1 MLCEKQTQKY
11 FDSIMNYFEV
21 RNISTPSLEDTI
33 ESLVAASKTK
43 CWKMSDC
50 ETILEVAQHLTRK
63 CHSLQLKAE
72 VTYRQSVMTRLNGNI
87 EGSQQVI
94 EDFLSGLQDES
105 VDLHV
110 AALFI
115 SQASNHVYQFS
126 FSTAHEHVKK
136 WLPIRDV
143 PGKQEQLLWDQISC
157 IGRILRGQGRF
168 MEAKLCF
175 ETCLGTPGLRDS
187 KTFLIKS
194 SLADLYCELNYSEEP
209 GNSYLPRAV
218 EMVEVDIEQLRR
230 SCRQHLKGYRR
241 LLLSFVEVQ
250 IRQGHYRDAGDGVK
264 ELLAIYGNLI
274 EIDIVDRLGH
284 VRTLI
289 AFARLSPSA
298 QDALRRWSDVLA
310 WNKFYNPLE
319 EEVFTCCVAYH
330 AISNALKALGNSKES
345 FENFCRATEISRRR
359 CRQFLIPGVGTYI
372 YDDVL
377 QRTVHR
383 YPRMIN
389 NLHLLTE
396 NPQ

>member
-1 MLCEKQTQKY
+1 MV
-11 FDSIMNYFEV
+11 NYFGK
-21 RNISTPSLEDTI
+21 RHISNPSLEDKI
-33 ESLVAASKTK
+33 DSLLAASKTK
-43 CWKMSDC
+43 CWKISGR
-50 ETILEVAQHLTRK
+50 ESILDMAQHLARN
-63 CHSLQLKAE
+63 CRSLQLKAE
-72 VTYRQSVMTRLNGNI
+72 VTFQQSVILRLGGNI
-87 EGSQQVI
+87 KGSQQII
-94 EDFLSGLQDES
+94 EDCLSGLQDNS
-105 VDLHV
+105 ADPHV

-115 SQASNHVYQFS
+115 SQASNHVYQFN
-126 FSTAHEHVKK
+126 FSTAHEQMKK
-136 WLPIRDV
+136 WLPFRDI

-194 SLADLYCELNYSEEP
+194 NLADLYCELNYSEEP

-289 AFARLSPSA
+289 SFARLSPSA

-330 AISNALKALGNSKES
+330 AISNALTALGNSKES

-372 YDDVL
+372 YDAVL

-389 NLHLLTE
+389 NAHLLTE